1 MHETIRGP
9 VEPSEPERLERT
21 EEHLAPRVTLRRAGT
36 VRVRKHVV
44 EESGNAEVTLSHD
57 ELDIERRPADRPLAT
72 GEPPVTERSKRQG
85 PAHAATANRRGNHLT
100 ENVGHNHAPSH
111 VADREVAGP
120 GWLGN
125 GRRDRVRWGA
135 VWAGLVTAVA
145 TFLLLTTAAVAIGA
159 VAVDSGAD
167 PEAGSMASGI
177 ASAVIALLAFL
188 AGGFVAARTSGVLGR
203 GYGALNG
210 FMVWGLGVV
219 LILALAA
226 MGLGSLFGA
235 SGDLFA
241 QYRELGSPQPEGVDP
256 NAVVDSIRNGSI
268 GAFLGMLLPAIA
280 ATVGGLLG
288 SREEAVLET
297 A

>member
-1 MHETIRGP
+1 M
-9 VEPSEPERLERT
+9 
-21 EEHLAPRVTLRRAGT
+21 
-36 VRVRKHVV
+36 
-44 EESGNAEVTLSHD
+44 
-57 ELDIERRPADRPLAT
+57 
-72 GEPPVTERSKRQG
+72 
-85 PAHAATANRRGNHLT
+85 T
-100 ENVGHNHAPSH
+100 ENVGYDHAPAH
-111 VADREVAGP
+111 LHDREVSGGPSADVAGL

-135 VWAGLVTAVA
+135 IWAGLITAIA

-167 PEAGSMASGI
+167 PETGSMAGGI

-188 AGGFVAARTSGVLGR
+188 AGGFVAGRTAGVVGR

-210 FMVWGLGVV
+210 FLVWALGVV

-256 NAVVDSIRNGSI
+256 NAIIEGIRNASI

-288 SREEAVLET
+288 SREETVVAT